1 MKIRYQG
8 KEIETEATTVAAFL
22 EESGIAANEAVAEL
36 DGEIVAADAVAATPL
51 REDAELNVFRI
62 VAGG

>member
-1 MKIRYQG
+1 MTIRYQG
-8 KEIETEATTVAAFL
+8 KGIQREATTVAAFL
-22 EESGIAANEAVAEL
+22 EKSGIAANGAVAEL

-51 REDAELNVFRI
+51 REGAELNVFRI